1 MCIHHDYTGIGV
13 IQLYRVY
20 AVSEFGLSDFT
31 ASNLFFFDALM
42 TCPSFSLLSFVL
54 DADFEAG
61 DPTPVD
67 PADPADP
74 TDPVSGAF
82 SSFKVTSSPR
92 TFFST
97 PTFSITTKFLVLLR
111 GRVST
116 IFTISPCLT
125 SRQGGL

>member
-82 SSFKVTSSPR
+82 SCASGTFPRRATSL
-92 TFFST
+92 ST
-97 PTFSITTKFLVLLR
+97 EGDRSI
-111 GRVST
+111 
-116 IFTISPCLT
+116 
-125 SRQGGL
+125 